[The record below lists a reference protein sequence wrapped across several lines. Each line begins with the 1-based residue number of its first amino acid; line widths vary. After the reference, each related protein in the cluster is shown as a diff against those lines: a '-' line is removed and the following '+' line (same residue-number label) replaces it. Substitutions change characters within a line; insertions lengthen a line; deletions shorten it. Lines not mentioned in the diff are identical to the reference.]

1 MASKELARPL
11 WYVNATLIYVV
22 YMFSTTS
29 IHSIYPLPLQNS
41 DLFKLKFKLSLPL
54 ASVVKYS
61 MLCCQTIFPL
71 SSIRG
76 RKGPEPFLKRK
87 KKAHEINIP
96 GINCPSTTS
105 SSISVCRFFHV
116 PQSNYVLKCS
126 PLMPSS
132 GLNSLQHPP
141 IPFILPSHRRP
152 EHR

>member
-11 WYVNATLIYVV
+11 WYVNTTFIYVV
-22 YMFSTTS
+22 YMFSTTR

-87 KKAHEINIP
+87 KKGSRNQHPWNQLSIDNIILNLCLP
-96 GINCPSTTS
+96 FLSCTTIKLRLKMQSLNAFIRSQLFATPSNP
-105 SSISVCRFFHV
+105 FHT
-116 PQSNYVLKCS
+116 PF
-126 PLMPSS
+126 PPSS
-132 GLNSLQHPP
+132 
-141 IPFILPSHRRP
+141 
-152 EHR
+152 